1 MHFAMHTSGLLI
13 AKSLHLGSMLL
24 LLCLLMKRVP
34 RVDSILEV
42 ICSHAWGR
50 LLTESLKLFQWR
62 QHYYEGGGLVSNVIA
77 IAKWLD
83 LTLKLKND

>member
-24 LLCLLMKRVP
+24 LCLLMKKVP
-34 RVDSILEV
+34 VDSILEV

-50 LLTESLKLFQWR
+50 LLTGSLKLFQWP
-62 QHYYEGGGLVSNVIA
+62 QHYYEGGLVSNVIA
-77 IAKWLD
+77 IAK
-83 LTLKLKND
+83 